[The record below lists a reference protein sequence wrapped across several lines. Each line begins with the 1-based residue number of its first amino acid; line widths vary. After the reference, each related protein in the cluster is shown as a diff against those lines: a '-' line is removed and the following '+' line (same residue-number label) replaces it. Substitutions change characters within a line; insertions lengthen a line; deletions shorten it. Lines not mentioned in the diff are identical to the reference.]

1 MDKKLKRLKKELS
14 KLGLDEEK
22 QKEILDIVNSDDA
35 EDDDAEEIVEEEVE
49 KVEPEEDASPEGEGE
64 APSEEPE
71 PVDPLAPESEEE
83 PVEEPPVED
92 TPLPEG
98 MEEVDPNQIGNE
110 VPPVNPDEPV
120 PNPTPETPTV
130 DYEARLAEQGELIA
144 AQKARIDSLEQ
155 QLKAAGILTDASVTN
170 QVGVDENTAP
180 ANDPIDDPV
189 ERVLREVNRKY

>member
-22 QKEILDIVNSDDA
+22 QSKVIDIVLSDDV
-35 EDDDAEEIVEEEVE
+35 EDDEAEEIVDEEVE

-71 PVDPLAPESEEE
+71 PVDPLAPTSEEE

-170 QVGVDENTAP
+170 QVGVDENSAP
-180 ANDPIDDPV
+180 ANDPMDDPV

>member
-22 QKEILDIVNSDDA
+22 QSKVIDIVMSDDA
-35 EDDDAEEIVEEEVE
+35 DDDEAEEIVDEEVE
-49 KVEPEEDASPEGEGE
+49 KVEPEEDASPEGDGK
-64 APSEEPE
+64 SEDEVPE
-71 PVDPLAPESEEE
+71 PVDPLAPVSEEE

-170 QVGVDENTAP
+170 QVGVDENSAP
-180 ANDPIDDPV
+180 ANDPMDDPV
-189 ERVLREVNRKY
+189 ERVLREANRKY

>member
-1 MDKKLKRLKKELS
+1 MDKKLEKLKKLLS

-22 QKEILDIVNSDDA
+22 QSKVIDIVLSD
-35 EDDDAEEIVEEEVE
+35 EAEEIVEEEVE

-170 QVGVDENTAP
+170 QVGVDENS
-180 ANDPIDDPV
+180 DPV